1 MLLRFQRSYKQDCPS
16 INYGRLNLF
25 NEKLAIKPKFSLL
38 LFRKLLLNQIKY
50 KQR

>member
-1 MLLRFQRSYKQDCPS
+1 MLLRFQRSYKED
-16 INYGRLNLF
+16 LF